1 LFKQGISGFR
11 KSVEKRNDF
20 DLPDLVG
27 YRSIKASK
35 KNNKNHHHYTDNKDD
50 KEH

>member
-1 LFKQGISGFR
+1 VL
-11 KSVEKRNDF
+11 KRGMIF